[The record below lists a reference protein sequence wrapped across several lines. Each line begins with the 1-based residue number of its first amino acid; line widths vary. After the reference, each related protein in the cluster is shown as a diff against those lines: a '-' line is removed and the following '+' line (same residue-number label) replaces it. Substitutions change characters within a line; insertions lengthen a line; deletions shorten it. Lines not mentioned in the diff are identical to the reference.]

1 MYKSVK
7 RFFDFFLSSILIIIF
22 FPLMMIIFLMILFQT
37 HEFPLFFQKRPGYKN
52 KIFSL
57 VKFKTM
63 TDDESLDDDHRITF
77 IGKIL
82 RSTSIDEL
90 PELFNILFGQM
101 SFIGPRPLLIEYL
114 DLYSSEQ
121 KRRHLV
127 RPGLTGLAQVN
138 GRNSINWQTKF
149 KLDCEYVD
157 KISFYLDCKILFK
170 TFKIL
175 LKSSEIDHNGKIMP
189 KFTGNKK

>member
-1 MYKSVK
+1 MYKYVK

-22 FPLMMIIFLMILFQT
+22 FPLMMIIFLVILFQT

-63 TDDESLDDDHRITF
+63 IDDVSLGDDHRITF

-101 SFIGPRPLLIEYL
+101 SFVGPRPLLI
-114 DLYSSEQ
+114 
-121 KRRHLV
+121 
-127 RPGLTGLAQVN
+127 
-138 GRNSINWQTKF
+138 
-149 KLDCEYVD
+149 
-157 KISFYLDCKILFK
+157 
-170 TFKIL
+170 
-175 LKSSEIDHNGKIMP
+175 
-189 KFTGNKK
+189 